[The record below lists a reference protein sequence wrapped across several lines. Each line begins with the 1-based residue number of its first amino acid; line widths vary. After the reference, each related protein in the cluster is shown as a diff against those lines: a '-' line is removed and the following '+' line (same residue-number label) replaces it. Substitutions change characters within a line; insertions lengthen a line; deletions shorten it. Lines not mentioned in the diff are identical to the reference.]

1 MATLSGKLLDHYQL
15 KDMIGQGGMATVYL
29 AVDLHDQ
36 REVAIKVLSPT
47 ISSDRRFIRRFRRE
61 ASLVSQLRHPNI
73 VPVLEYGQ
81 AEGFIYAAMPF
92 IRGETLH
99 QKMARRRL
107 SSAECAK
114 WIGQVADALAFAHN
128 QGVIHRDIKPSNVII
143 SESGEAMLTDFG
155 LARAIESHSSLTGSM
170 LMGTPAYVSPEQGR
184 GEELDARSDQYSLGV
199 ILYEAHTGR
208 LPFESE
214 SPMATVMAHIQ
225 EPPPRPRRFNA
236 ELPPDVEVVILKSL
250 AKKPGSRFESVRA
263 LNQAYQAALAG
274 KALPAFEGVPA
285 GPTVRLPPRALEQVK
300 QKLEPPPS
308 RSRRAWLY
316 VALIPI
322 LGAAAFFSFR
332 LLNRSNGSS
341 PDFLTPSPAVD
352 ETPAETQPAGSST
365 AMPQPSVTPAPAPIT
380 SASCP
385 GITLFPAQVEGDR
398 VSWLIDNT
406 SGDTVRLSGL
416 DIGGWPVTQNGPIDT
431 IQWGDILLAQGPFDL
446 ETELV
451 LNPGVDPSLVSGAS
465 TLLSLGFSFEAGST
479 GYRIG
484 LSFDAGCTLEGSW

>member
-1 MATLSGKLLDHYQL
+1 MTTLSGKSLDHYQL
-15 KDMIGQGGMATVYL
+15 RGLIGQGGMATVYL
-29 AVDLHDQ
+29 AIDSRDQ

-92 IRGETLH
+92 IHGETMH

-114 WIGQVADALAFAHN
+114 WIGQVADALAFAHD

-143 SESGEAMLTDFG
+143 SEGGDAMLTDFG

-170 LMGTPAYVSPEQGR
+170 LMGTPAYISPEQGR
-184 GEELDARSDQYSLGV
+184 GEELDTRSDQYSLGV

-208 LPFESE
+208 LPFDSE
-214 SPMATVMAHIQ
+214 LPMATVMAHIQ

-236 ELPPDVEVVILKSL
+236 DLPPDVEVVILKSL

-285 GPTVRLPPRALEQVK
+285 GPTVRLPPRALEQVEH
-300 QKLEPPPS
+300 KLVTPPS
-308 RSRRAWLY
+308 RKRPWLY

-322 LGAAAFFSFR
+322 LGAAAFFAFR
-332 LLNRSNGSS
+332 LINGGNDTG
-341 PDFLTPSPAVD
+341 PDLLEPSPIVG
-352 ETPAETQPAGSST
+352 EPPLETQPAGSGT
-365 AMPQPSVTPAPAPIT
+365 ATPQPSATPAPAPIT

-385 GITLFPAQVEGDR
+385 GVTLFPAQVEGNR
-398 VSWLIDNT
+398 VSWLIDNA

-416 DIGGWPVTQNGPIDT
+416 DIGRWPVTQNGPIDT
-431 IQWGDILLAQGPFDL
+431 IQWGDFLLAEGPFDP

-451 LNPGVDPSLVSGAS
+451 LNPGVDPSLNPGAS
-465 TLLSLGFSFEAGST
+465 TLFSLGFSFEAGAT

-484 LSFDAGCTLEGSW
+484 LSFDAGCTLEGNW